1 MIPRFVLWSLV
12 AVLCGFGLVM
22 IASTT
27 ATLTGKGGESGAI
40 TYAFLYKQ
48 GVAMAAGMFGAWIV
62 ARFIG
67 ADGLRQQWWVLFALG
82 STVLALVAVLAIGR
96 TVNGAKRWIDLG
108 PINLQPAEMAK
119 LSIVIGIAWYFTR
132 FPHLVRTTF
141 YGVIVPLLGFG
152 MLAGLVYMTKD
163 LGSVVVMG
171 VVLSAMLVFAGVKV
185 WQYLGIVGMALPLLA
200 YQAAWSVGYRRDRM
214 LSFMDPLGGEGPT
227 AYHLKQSF
235 IAIGSG
241 GPWGVGLG
249 EGSSKLGFVPE
260 KHTDFIYAVVCEEFG
275 MAGGVGLASMYLA
288 LICTGMYIAAQSR
301 DLHRRLLAVGATV
314 VIGFQAFGNMLVV
327 TGSVP
332 TKGMTLPFISYGGSS
347 VAICLVLI
355 GIIDAVARANANE
368 VALTGVQGLM
378 PRGAVIKTQKAIR
391 WQTSSKHL
399 NLRRDTQ

>member
-1 MIPRFVLWSLV
+1 MISRFVLWSLV
-12 AVLCGFGLVM
+12 ALLCGFGLVM

-27 ATLTGKGGESGAI
+27 ATLTGKGGDPGVI

-48 GVAMAAGMFGAWIV
+48 AVAMFAGVLGAWIL

-67 ADGLRQQWWVLFALG
+67 SDGLRNQWWVLLAIG
-82 STVLALVAVLAIGR
+82 TTVLALIAVLAIGR

-108 PINLQPAEMAK
+108 PINLQPAELAK
-119 LSIVIGIAWYFTR
+119 LSVVIGVAWYFTR

-152 MLAGLVYMTKD
+152 VMATLVYMTKD

-185 WQYLGIVGMALPLLA
+185 WQYLGIIGMALPLLA

-214 LSFMDPLGGEGPT
+214 LSFMDPLTGEGPT

-241 GPWGVGLG
+241 GVWGVGLG

-275 MAGGVGLASMYLA
+275 LAGGLGLAAIYLG

-301 DLHRRLLAVGATV
+301 DLHRRLLAIGATV

-355 GIIDAVARANANE
+355 GILDAVARANTHE
-368 VALTGVQGLM
+368 LSLTGATGLM

-399 NLRRDTQ
+399 NLAQEPS